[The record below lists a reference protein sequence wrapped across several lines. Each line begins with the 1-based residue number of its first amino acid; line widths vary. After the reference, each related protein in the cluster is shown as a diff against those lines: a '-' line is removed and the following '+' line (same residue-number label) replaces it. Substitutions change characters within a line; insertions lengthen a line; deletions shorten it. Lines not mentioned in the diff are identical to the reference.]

1 LRKIYFKILKL
12 IDLLFSEC
20 YYSDANNLPI
30 KFYFRKK
37 RKNLE
42 EYKMKKET
50 MALIERYIEDFG
62 HFTDGQGNF
71 KNIIAAAAK
80 ESFDAVVNLRNA
92 FIEAG
97 VSVDT
102 FDSQLLGA
110 LIKYNEIETIMKR

>member
-1 LRKIYFKILKL
+1 
-12 IDLLFSEC
+12 
-20 YYSDANNLPI
+20 
-30 KFYFRKK
+30 
-37 RKNLE
+37 
-42 EYKMKKET
+42 MKKET